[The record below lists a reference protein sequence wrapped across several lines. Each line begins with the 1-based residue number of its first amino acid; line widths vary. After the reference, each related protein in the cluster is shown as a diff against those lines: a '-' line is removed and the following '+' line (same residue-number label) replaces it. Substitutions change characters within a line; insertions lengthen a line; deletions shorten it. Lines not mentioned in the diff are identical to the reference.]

1 MWRHRI
7 VSQPVQRAWPVFEH
21 HSGPETTADH
31 SRDRELFRASKHEL
45 VASAAAGRVVATM
58 PGVKKVRFASPPVL
72 SPMSHDEL
80 DDYEDYEAA
89 EAAARAAYDDDETA
103 AITARDEE
111 PGSAYDDEAK

>member
-1 MWRHRI
+1 
-7 VSQPVQRAWPVFEH
+7 
-21 HSGPETTADH
+21 
-31 SRDRELFRASKHEL
+31 
-45 VASAAAGRVVATM
+45 M

-80 DDYEDYEAA
+80 DDYEAA

-111 PGSAYDDEAK
+111 RGDRVAWSAGAVAGAGGGRALRCAVRPGRVGYNTI